1 MENCSRGQYE
11 SIKKALKRVGFKV
24 GEVVKQGKKTV
35 ITVFRYEA
43 SEKVV
48 METEK
53 RSSNSE

>member
-1 MENCSRGQYE
+1 MENCSREQYE

-43 SEKVV
+43 SKNAVRN
-48 METEK
+48 TEK
-53 RSSNSE
+53 RNSE